1 VGLWE
6 RKGKSEG
13 PNSRE
18 MENIKGAASEALV
31 ILYLTVVI
39 IRVFYLPS
47 PLTPRMDTGDYV
59 RSSP

>member
-1 VGLWE
+1 MVGLWE

-31 ILYLTVVI
+31 ILYFT
-39 IRVFYLPS
+39 
-47 PLTPRMDTGDYV
+47 
-59 RSSP
+59 